1 MVSEYD
7 GLILEVLKDGRKSV
21 REMVEKLYP
30 NIPSWDRD
38 TKVHYLYRRCIY
50 LEKEGKIRRVTE
62 GKILKWELVTA

>member
-1 MVSEYD
+1 MVAELD
-7 GLILEVLKDGRKSV
+7 PIIKECLKDGRMSV
-21 REMVEKLYP
+21 AEMLDKLYP
-30 NIPSWDRD
+30 NIPPWDRD